1 MRGGS
6 PCWLTAGAAL
16 PNDRS
21 ARPRCVCAPAATAFR
36 VEQSSPSGIYLGQP
50 FALERLAR
58 RSETINPLALLADC
72 ARPASRRRLF
82 ASSSGTKI
90 MSAGCRL

>member
-1 MRGGS
+1 MAHGWR
-6 PCWLTAGAAL
+6 GAAE
-16 PNDRS
+16 RS
-21 ARPRCVCAPAATAFR
+21 IRSSAMRLRARGDGVSRRALDC
-36 VEQSSPSGIYLGQP
+36 SSGIYLRQP

-58 RSETINPLALLADC
+58 RRETIDPLALLADC